1 MREFALVL
9 FSLTSLVGTS
19 MTQFR
24 TGIRNALLA
33 IMAAQTSFAFAQ
45 KWPEKPIR
53 LIIAFAPGGVHDT
66 LTRTIQPRLQE
77 ALGQP
82 LLIENRGGAGG
93 NLAAEAVARAAP
105 DGYTLLVA
113 SEAIATNEALYGKLN
128 FDPQKD
134 LAPVAITAG
143 FPLALVVTA
152 GLSANTVKELV
163 ALARAKPGSLSFGSA
178 GIGASGH
185 LAGEMWKSL
194 TDTDA
199 VHVPYKGGAPAM
211 NDLVAGRLQYMFLS
225 VSLSAPQVQQGKLRA
240 LAVVDSTRAALLPQV
255 PTIAEAGF
263 ASFDALLYSSVLAP
277 GGTPTSIIARLNDE
291 LSKTMRAPELQK
303 RFADIGAVPRPSTPG
318 EFAATIARER
328 ERWGKLIREKNIRA
342 E

>member
-1 MREFALVL
+1 MKNILTRICITFAA
-9 FSLTSLVGTS
+9 
-19 MTQFR
+19 
-24 TGIRNALLA
+24 IAAINANL
-33 IMAAQTSFAFAQ
+33 SYAQ

-53 LIIAFAPGGVHDT
+53 MVIAFAPGGVHDT

-93 NLAAEAVARAAP
+93 NLAAEAVARSAP

-134 LAPVAITAG
+134 LTPVAITAG

-152 GLSANTVKELV
+152 GLSANSVKELV
-163 ALARAKPGSLSFGSA
+163 ALAKAKPGSLSFGSA

-194 TDTDA
+194 TETDA

-240 LAVVDSTRAALLPQV
+240 LAVVDSSRASLLPQV

-263 ASFDALLYSSVLAP
+263 PSFDALLYSSVLAP
-277 GGTPTSIIARLNDE
+277 AGTPAPVITRLNEE
-291 LSKTMRAPELQK
+291 LARTMRSPDLQK
-303 RFADIGAVPRPSTPG
+303 RFADIGAVPRPSTPS